1 MQQPSTP
8 PPSTPPPSTSQRPLG
23 ITILAILA
31 AIAGV
36 LGLLG
41 SLLILGVLMAAGGIF
56 LILGLVTLVLSIL
69 YLAFAYG
76 AWTLK
81 PWAWTLGVGLSVAS
95 IILTLIGLTQGTQGL
110 VGALIS
116 LVISGVILYYLFQPD
131 VKAAFGRA

>member
-1 MQQPSTP
+1 MQQPSNP
-8 PPSTPPPSTSQRPLG
+8 PPGTRERPLG

-41 SLLILGVLMAAGGIF
+41 SVLVLGLLMAAGGMF
-56 LILGLVTLVLSIL
+56 LILGLVSLVLSIL
-69 YLAFAYG
+69 YLLFAYG

-81 PWAWTLGVGLSVAS
+81 PWAWTLGVGLAAAS
-95 IILTLIGLTQGTQGL
+95 IVLTLIGLTQGTQEM

-116 LVISGVILYYLFQPD
+116 LAISGVILYYLFQPD
-131 VKAAFGRA
+131 VKAAFGRS

>member
-1 MQQPSTP
+1 MQQPNTP
-8 PPSTPPPSTSQRPLG
+8 PPSTPPAGTSQRPLG

-41 SLLILGVLMAAGGIF
+41 SLLIMGLLMAAGGLYMFIG
-56 LILGLVTLVLSIL
+56 LITLVLSIL
-69 YLAFAYG
+69 YILFAYG

-81 PWAWTLGVGLSVAS
+81 PWAWTLGVGLSAAS
-95 IILTLIGLTQGTQGL
+95 IVLTLIGLTQGNQEL

-116 LVISGVILYYLFQPD
+116 LAISGAILYYLFQPD